1 MCSGLLRMS
10 IPHAGRSCGSCT
22 LCCKLLEV
30 EALEKPSNRWCD
42 RCDVGRGCRAYDAR
56 PDDCRDFYCGYLTLP
71 QLDAAWH
78 PSLAKLI
85 VCLQPNTIYVHVDPS
100 RPHAWRAEPYY
111 ARLKLWARDAMRS
124 KGQVIVCLAKKRVVV
139 LPDRD
144 VDLGILESDEMIVTE
159 ERRGDRGIELHP
171 FKMKRD
177 DPRAGRLLPSSS
189 RPVIDVS

>member
-1 MCSGLLRMS
+1 
-10 IPHAGRSCGSCT
+10 
-22 LCCKLLEV
+22 
-30 EALEKPSNRWCD
+30 
-42 RCDVGRGCRAYDAR
+42 
-56 PDDCRDFYCGYLTLP
+56 
-71 QLDAAWH
+71 
-78 PSLAKLI
+78 
-85 VCLQPNTIYVHVDPS
+85 
-100 RPHAWRAEPYY
+100 
-111 ARLKLWARDAMRS
+111 
-124 KGQVIVCLAKKRVVV
+124 VCLAKKRVVV